1 MSIQVNQK
9 ITENDVTTALDGK
22 ALKVHAHGNLT
33 NDGAIGNEPDKLIAT
48 STGGKLIVSD
58 SLDATSLAA
67 GSVPTV
73 SLSNGTLTFGI
84 PKGDK
89 GDKGDKGAKGA
100 TGGTGDTGATGA
112 TGPRGD
118 TGAAAV
124 VHWLGGGKQGYVKF
138 SSGHVIMWW
147 LVTISG
153 NSQKNLTVPYT
164 GVFSSGFVLQMTGNA
179 RTRHAAWCSGPTSYW
194 CRQESR
200 NSYAYNFIAVG
211 Y

>member
-9 ITENDVTTALDGK
+9 ITENDITTALDGK
-22 ALKVHAHGNLT
+22 ALRNHDHGNLT
-33 NDGAIGNEPDKLIAT
+33 KGGTIGNEPDKLI
-48 STGGKLIVSD
+48 STTAGGLLTAST

-67 GSVPTV
+67 GSAPTV

-124 VHWLGGGKQGYVKF
+124 VGWDGGGSQGYVKF

-147 LVTISG
+147 TATISG
-153 NSQKNLTVPYT
+153 NSQKNLNVPYW
-164 GVFSSGFVLQMTGNA
+164 GVFTSGFVLQMTGNA
-179 RTRHAAWCSGPTSYW
+179 RTRHAAWCSGANSYW
-194 CRQESR
+194 CIQESR
-200 NSYAYNFIAVG
+200 NSYTYNFLAVG